1 MQTIKLKIL
10 GILGEKLNGKKTAGK
25 MFAKICVYLAT
36 SSSWKFLEMLFHLLR
51 EVAENSKLTFWLN
64 EERP

>member
-10 GILGEKLNGKKTAGK
+10 EILGEKLNGKKTAGK
-25 MFAKICVYLAT
+25 VFAKIWVYLAT
-36 SSSWKFLEMLFHLLR
+36 SSSWKFLEMLFHSLL
-51 EVAENSKLTFWLN
+51 EVVENSKPTFWLN